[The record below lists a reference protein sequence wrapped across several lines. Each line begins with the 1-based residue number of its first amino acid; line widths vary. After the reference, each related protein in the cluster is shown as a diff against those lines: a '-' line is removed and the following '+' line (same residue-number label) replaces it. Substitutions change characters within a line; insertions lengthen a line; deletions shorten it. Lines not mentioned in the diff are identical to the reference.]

1 MTVSTHEALVQ
12 VTPKDETRT
21 LPSRCEEARAATG
34 KTEHRGSGGGPSLG
48 QLTPGLRPLPPPP
61 NTGE

>member
-12 VTPKDETRT
+12 VTPEMRQRT

-34 KTEHRGSGGGPSLG
+34 KTEHRGAGGGPAGSS
-48 QLTPGLRPLPPPP
+48 
-61 NTGE
+61 